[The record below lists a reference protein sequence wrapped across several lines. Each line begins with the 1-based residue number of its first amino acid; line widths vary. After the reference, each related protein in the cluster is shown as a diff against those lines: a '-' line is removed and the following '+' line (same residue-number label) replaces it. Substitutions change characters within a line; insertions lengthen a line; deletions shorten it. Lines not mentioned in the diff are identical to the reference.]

1 MNSPSG
7 LALGRRNLAEFSVD
21 LGQSVIGDS
30 VGRVLLG
37 LLQRHVAGAADL
49 LTFRHLREVLEDDR
63 LRGGIV
69 EQIANRRSRGAVSAG
84 GRRGRAESLVNV
96 CALEAVK
103 ERSYG
108 LNTER
113 RDDDVVIIIHHV
125 RFAFDPG

>member
-21 LGQSVIGDS
+21 LGQGFIGDS

-84 GRRGRAESLVNV
+84 GRRGRAESLVN
-96 CALEAVK
+96 ALEAVK